1 MFKLKAGIEIEDI
14 GDEIIIIDSTN
25 GRFLEINQMGHII
38 LCKLTEGVS
47 AREISKQLSVAFG
60 KTIDD
65 SMEIVADYID
75 KLKELEILCSDE

>member
-1 MFKLKAGIEIEDI
+1 MYKLKAGIEIEDI

-25 GRFLEINQMGHII
+25 GRFLEINQIGHII

-47 AREISKQLSVAFG
+47 AQEISKQLSVAFG

-65 SMEIVADYID
+65 SIEIVADYID